1 VSPTEAQEK
10 LYATLKRNG
19 SAKAMPPETQ
29 MRTELYHTIDLA
41 GYEALDAS
49 IVATVVPESA

>member
-1 VSPTEAQEK
+1 
-10 LYATLKRNG
+10 
-19 SAKAMPPETQ
+19 MPPETQ
-29 MRTELYHTIDLA
+29 TRTELYHTIDLA